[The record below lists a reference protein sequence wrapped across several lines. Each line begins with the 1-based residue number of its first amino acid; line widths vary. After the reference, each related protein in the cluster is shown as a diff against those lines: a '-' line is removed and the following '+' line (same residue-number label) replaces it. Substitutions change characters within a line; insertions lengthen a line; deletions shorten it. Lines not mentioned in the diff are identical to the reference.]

1 MNDESTIMA
10 TSHQVEGL
18 VCYSGFIDFIRQSGD
33 IPPMNNED
41 NDDGENQQRDQLLLK
56 SMQINYVYIR
66 MLAANRLPLDTPT
79 TMRLIV
85 DTLQLLCERCL
96 SMSETKTTT
105 KMLIELSALVSNQ
118 SALALLLS
126 AVCADPRFADT
137 SSIASLRAIRPSNK

>member
-1 MNDESTIMA
+1 
-10 TSHQVEGL
+10 
-18 VCYSGFIDFIRQSGD
+18 
-33 IPPMNNED
+33 MNNED
-41 NDDGENQQRDQLLLK
+41 DDDGENQQRDQLLLK